1 MSVRVRPDAEWRLT
15 PTPNA
20 SSQLAGRRSPTF
32 ASRSTMAR
40 RETPFCAALA
50 AGERPRISA
59 VSRSYARGRRRVPDC
74 LPGLSHHDHGASR
87 RGGPDS
93 YGLAHDGHHQGE
105 WPSPL
110 GPIAPTGT
118 PISFTGTTTLRVTEG
133 RIVEVVGTNHDH
145 LGILQQ
151 MGALPAGRPRPG
163 A

>member
-1 MSVRVRPDAEWRLT
+1 MGT
-15 PTPNA
+15 
-20 SSQLAGRRSPTF
+20 
-32 ASRSTMAR
+32 
-40 RETPFCAALA
+40 
-50 AGERPRISA
+50 
-59 VSRSYARGRRRVPDC
+59 
-74 LPGLSHHDHGASR
+74 
-87 RGGPDS
+87 
-93 YGLAHDGHHQGE
+93 HQGE

-110 GPIAPTGT
+110 GPIAPTGK